1 MSDAGMNEAG
11 LSGGAA
17 MGPLYLDY
25 QATTPCDPAV
35 MAAMMPWFAESFG
48 NPHSA
53 DHVLGRRAHDAVEA
67 ARDAVAALLGA
78 DSREVVF
85 TSGATEANNIAIK
98 GAVRFLAARG
108 DARRRVVTV
117 ATEHKCV
124 LESVRDLA
132 DEGFEPVIL
141 PVGADGRLDPGTLRD
156 ALAVPTLLVSIMA
169 ANNETGVL
177 HDLAALAPIVRA
189 AGALLHSDVAQAA
202 GKIALDVRA
211 MDLDLASVSAH
222 KLYGPKGVGALYV
235 RRRPRVRLAPLFSG
249 GGQERGLR
257 SGTLPAPLLVGFGE
271 ACRLARALR
280 LEEGRRLAA
289 LRDRFLARLVAAEP
303 GVTVNGSMA
312 HRLPSNLNLRF
323 ADVRA
328 LDVIAHAPEL
338 CLSTGSACSSAE
350 LAPSYVLTAMGLDA
364 AQAARSLRL
373 AVGRY
378 TSPADMDRAA
388 AILCR
393 AVADARAAGSGAAA
407 HATHDDTAR
416 TETCRI

>member
-1 MSDAGMNEAG
+1 MTDGRE
-11 LSGGAA
+11 
-17 MGPLYLDY
+17 LYLDY

-35 MAAMMPWFAESFG
+35 VAAMMPWFAESFG

-53 DHVLGRRAHDAVEA
+53 DHALGRRAWDAGEQ
-67 ARDAVAALLGA
+67 ARAEVGALLGA
-78 DSREVVF
+78 DAREIVF
-85 TSGATEANNIAIK
+85 TSGATEVNNIAIK
-98 GAVRFLAARG
+98 GAVRHLAARG
-108 DARRRVVTV
+108 DARRRVTTV

-132 DEGFEPVIL
+132 AEGFDPVVL
-141 PVGADGRLDPGTLRD
+141 PVAPDGRLDPGTLRA

-177 HDLAALAPIVRA
+177 HDMAALAPIVRA

-202 GKIALDVRA
+202 GKVALDVRA

-257 SGTLPAPLLVGFGE
+257 SGTLPTPLLVGFGA
-271 ACRLARALR
+271 ACRIARTVR
-280 LEEGRRLAA
+280 VEEARRMAA
-289 LRDRFLARLVAAEP
+289 LRDGFLERMEEGVP
-303 GVTVNGSMA
+303 GIVVNGSMA
-312 HRLPSNLNLRF
+312 HRLPANLNLRF
-323 ADVRA
+323 PDVRA

-338 CLSTGSACSSAE
+338 CVSTGSACSSAE
-350 LAPSYVLTAMGLDA
+350 LVPSYVLTAMGLRAED
-364 AQAARSLRL
+364 AARSLRL

-378 TSPADMDRAA
+378 TSAADMDRAA

-393 AVADARAAGSGAAA
+393 AVADARRAERGAAA
-407 HATHDDTAR
+407 RAAHDDTAR
-416 TETCRI
+416 TAECRI

>member
-1 MSDAGMNEAG
+1 M
-11 LSGGAA
+11 
-17 MGPLYLDY
+17 
-25 QATTPCDPAV
+25 
-35 MAAMMPWFAESFG
+35 WFAESFG

-53 DHVLGRRAHDAVEA
+53 DHALGRRAWDAVEQ
-67 ARDAVAALLGA
+67 ARAEVAALLGA
-78 DSREVVF
+78 DAREIVF

-98 GAVRFLAARG
+98 GAVRHLAARG

-132 DEGFEPVIL
+132 AEGFDPVVL
-141 PVGADGRLDPGTLRD
+141 PVAPDGRLDPGTLRA

-177 HDLAALAPIVRA
+177 HDMAALAPIVRA

-202 GKIALDVRA
+202 GKVALDVRA

-257 SGTLPAPLLVGFGE
+257 SGTLPTPLLVGFGA
-271 ACRLARALR
+271 ACRIARTVR
-280 LEEGRRLAA
+280 VEEARRMAA
-289 LRDRFLARLVAAEP
+289 LRDGFLERMEEGVP
-303 GVTVNGSMA
+303 GIVVNGSMA
-312 HRLPSNLNLRF
+312 HRLPANLNLRF
-323 ADVRA
+323 PDVRA

-338 CLSTGSACSSAE
+338 CVSTGSACSSAE
-350 LAPSYVLTAMGLDA
+350 LVPSYVLTAMGLRAED
-364 AQAARSLRL
+364 AARSLRH
-373 AVGRY
+373 
-378 TSPADMDRAA
+378 SP
-388 AILCR
+388 LL
-393 AVADARAAGSGAAA
+393 
-407 HATHDDTAR
+407 
-416 TETCRI
+416 

>member
-1 MSDAGMNEAG
+1 MTAE
-11 LSGGAA
+11 
-17 MGPLYLDY
+17 LYLDY
-25 QATTPCDPAV
+25 QSTTPCDPAV
-35 MAAMMPWFAESFG
+35 VQAMLPWFTTEFG

-53 DHVLGRRAHDAVEA
+53 DHAMGRRAWDAVEA
-67 ARDAVAALLGA
+67 ARAEGAALLGA
-78 DSREVVF
+78 DAREVVF

-98 GAVRFLAARG
+98 GAVRHLAARG

-124 LESVRDLA
+124 LEAVRDLA
-132 DEGFEPVIL
+132 AEGFEPVVL
-141 PVGADGRLDPGTLRD
+141 PVGADGRLDPETLRA

-211 MDLDLASVSAH
+211 MDFDLASVSAH

-249 GGQERGLR
+249 GGQERGVR
-257 SGTLPAPLLVGFGE
+257 SGTLPTPLLVGFGE
-271 ACRLARALR
+271 ACRIARA
-280 LEEGRRLAA
+280 GRVDEARRTAA
-289 LRDRFLARLVAAEP
+289 LRDGLLARLQAAMP
-303 GVTVNGSMA
+303 GIVVNGSMA
-312 HRLPSNLNLRF
+312 HRLPANLNLRLP
-323 ADVRA
+323 DVRA
-328 LDVIAHAPEL
+328 LDVIARAGGL
-338 CLSTGSACSSAE
+338 CVSTGSACSSAE
-350 LAPSYVLTAMGLDA
+350 LVPSYVLTAMGLDA
-364 AQAARSLRL
+364 DAAARSLRL

-378 TSPADMDRAA
+378 TSAADMDRAA

-393 AVADARAAGSGAAA
+393 AVEDVRAAGRERAAQS
-407 HATHDDTAR
+407 TDDGSTQDDTAR
-416 TETCRI
+416 IAECRT